1 MNNFSQQEERYGKIL
16 IATGIQKEK
25 GLYWGWYIVA
35 AAFVAMG
42 INYGARYCFAL
53 FVNPMAVDLQWS
65 RSVISLGSTVG
76 ILAYGVGGIISGRLL
91 DRMAPRW
98 IITIGS
104 LLLSAAYISMSFV
117 QTPLQFNLLFGI
129 LSGVGGS
136 FFGVVVCNSY
146 ISKWFLKKRGVAI
159 GIATMGIGMGTMIL
173 PFIVAPIIKG
183 YGWRAGFVALGCLVL
198 ILGISMAQL
207 FMTRSKPA
215 DYGLRTDGEA
225 IVPVSALEE
234 NKEPSFSA
242 PVQKVQFLK
251 EVRFW
256 VLVFCFSLAVLAEML
271 AFTHQVAYAIDNGIE
286 RVRAGV
292 SISIIGLSSIAGRY
306 FFGWIGD
313 RLRDAKYAASIG
325 FAVMALG
332 LLVLMQIPTVYGL
345 YCYAALFGFGYGSI
359 ATMMPYLLADRFGSG
374 MLGTIYGVLTFFV
387 VAAASIG
394 PLLGGYLYD
403 RLGSYD
409 VAWQICLGMLIL
421 VTFAVMTL
429 KKDGKKA

>member
-1 MNNFSQQEERYGKIL
+1 M
-16 IATGIQKEK
+16 QKDK
-25 GLYWGWYIVA
+25 SPYWGWYIVA
-35 AAFVAMG
+35 AAFVALG
-42 INYGARYCFAL
+42 VNYGSRYCFAL
-53 FVNPMAVDLQWS
+53 FVNPLAVDLQWS
-65 RSVISLGSTVG
+65 RSVISLGATVG
-76 ILAYGVGGIISGRLL
+76 VWAYGIGGIISGRLL

-104 LLLSAAYISMSFV
+104 ILLSAAFFSMSFV

-159 GIATMGIGMGTMIL
+159 GFATMGIGTATMVL

-183 YGWRAGFVALGCLVL
+183 YGWRAGFVALGCLVM

-207 FMTRSKPA
+207 VMARAKPE
-215 DYGLRTDGEA
+215 DHGLRPDGEEIA
-225 IVPVSALEE
+225 PLSALEE
-234 NKEPSFSA
+234 NKEPAFSTLA
-242 PVQKVQFLK
+242 QKVQFLK
-251 EVRFW
+251 DTRFW
-256 VLVFCFSLAVLAEML
+256 ILAFCFSLAVMAEML
-271 AFTHQVAYAIDNGIE
+271 AFTHQVAFAIDNGIE

-292 SISIIGLSSIAGRY
+292 SISIIGLASIAGRY

-313 RLRDAKYAASIG
+313 RLQDAKYAASIG

-332 LLVLMQIPTVYGL
+332 LFSLMQYPTVYGL
-345 YCYAALFGFGYGSI
+345 YGYAALFGFGYGSI

-394 PLLGGYLYD
+394 PILGGYLYD
-403 RLGSYD
+403 KIGSYD
-409 VAWQICLGMLIL
+409 VAWKLCLGLLIL
-421 VTFAVMTL
+421 VTFVVMTL
-429 KKDGKKA
+429 KKEGKKASSTSLPAS